1 MILRTKTELNDLKA
15 IDPQFFEDMIKIV
28 IDRERRIVA
37 VGAEMHSDMGIE
49 LYNDGSDEKDLYGAN
64 LFWDGSL
71 EWSSTLNIA
80 RNRSIQNGT
89 YGRVITDEDTIEDLT
104 DIVNLWIYR

>member
-1 MILRTKTELNDLKA
+1 M
-15 IDPQFFEDMIKIV
+15 
-28 IDRERRIVA
+28 
-37 VGAEMHSDMGIE
+37 
-49 LYNDGSDEKDLYGAN
+49 
-64 LFWDGSL
+64 WDGSL

-89 YGRVITDEDTIEDLT
+89 FGRVITDKDTIEDLT